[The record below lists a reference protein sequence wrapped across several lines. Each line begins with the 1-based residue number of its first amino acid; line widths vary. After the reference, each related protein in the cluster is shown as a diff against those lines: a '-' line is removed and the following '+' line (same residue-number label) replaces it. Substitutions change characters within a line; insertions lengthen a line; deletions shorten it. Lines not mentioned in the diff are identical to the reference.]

1 MAKLGN
7 FQMRGFTGWATEIT
21 KANHLGTLLGSQPQ
35 KTGIM
40 VRLLAINYG
49 QTLDTFLS
57 QYPPRTFDTDDE
69 YTWDIIGSSR
79 RNIPLVEARDE
90 DGNTMAATSL
100 NMIGANTAP
109 FELVFAED
117 WFFDGEVLSGNL
129 NEVYPM
135 RILGPARMEGTN
147 AVYKVELMGGNTAGI
162 PKERLLAGEKFSVEY
177 AVILNVTCLS
187 YFYLAN
193 HRAILTVY
201 MQCDVAVTSG
211 GSCDVEAFC
220 TFFEIHTAKFDE
232 LAVVD
237 VEDIHI
243 ALTR

>member
-1 MAKLGN
+1 MPDNNNTTLSGPRMPYSLEAEQAVLGAVL
-7 FQMRGFTGWATEIT
+7 ME
-21 KANHLGTLLGSQPQ
+21 PD
-35 KTGIM
+35 
-40 VRLLAINYG
+40 AI
-49 QTLDTFLS
+49 
-57 QYPPRTFDTDDE
+57 
-69 YTWDIIGSSR
+69 SR
-79 RNIPLVEARDE
+79 VA
-90 DGNTMAATSL
+90 
-100 NMIGANTAP
+100 
-109 FELVFAED
+109 
-117 WFFDGEVLSGNL
+117 EVLPSS
-129 NEVYPM
+129 E
-135 RILGPARMEGTN
+135 
-147 AVYKVELMGGNTAGI
+147 
-162 PKERLLAGEKFSVEY
+162 
-177 AVILNVTCLS
+177 